1 MNDWGMSV
9 LSQYPVTVRT
19 TRKVRGALLCDTKEG
34 LYLLSEYR
42 GKQARLEAEAAL
54 LLYLAENGMVHTD
67 QIIKNE
73 KEELLSKNEEGTG
86 YVLKMW
92 YPWPECS
99 VSSIGD
105 LVQAVNSLARLHVSM
120 RRMPKHLLIKQE
132 KVQSEESKQDM
143 TEGNAVTNTHKERQ
157 SLACQ
162 YEKHNRE
169 LRRVR
174 AYLHRKKKKSVLE
187 QFIQKSLDE
196 MYNQADIAVRAMM
209 DGGLYEVEEQ
219 AKKEGHL
226 IHGAYHQHNVLIGQG
241 QTAAVNFEQFR
252 VGCQI
257 CDLYQFIRKIME
269 KHNWNQELGMRLI
282 REYNR
287 VQNMSQ
293 KEISLLGFMIAY
305 PEKYWKQV
313 NFYFNNSKSWISE
326 KNIEKIK
333 KAVEQNSVRTAFA
346 DCLLQKQLYKLIIG
360 QTCGNTEEFHNY
372 QAMFFLRQWLPL
384 NSDMYRRCLHS
395 QLH

>member
-219 AKKEGHL
+219 AKKRRPSYTWRVSSAQCTYWS
-226 IHGAYHQHNVLIGQG
+226 GADG
-241 QTAAVNFEQFR
+241 
-252 VGCQI
+252 
-257 CDLYQFIRKIME
+257 
-269 KHNWNQELGMRLI
+269 
-282 REYNR
+282 
-287 VQNMSQ
+287 S
-293 KEISLLGFMIAY
+293 
-305 PEKYWKQV
+305 
-313 NFYFNNSKSWISE
+313 SK
-326 KNIEKIK
+326 
-333 KAVEQNSVRTAFA
+333 F
-346 DCLLQKQLYKLIIG
+346 
-360 QTCGNTEEFHNY
+360 
-372 QAMFFLRQWLPL
+372 
-384 NSDMYRRCLHS
+384 
-395 QLH
+395 

>member
-9 LSQYPVTVRT
+9 LSQYPVTLRT

-34 LYLLSEYR
+34 LYLLQEYR
-42 GKQARLEAEAAL
+42 GTQTRLTAEAVL
-54 LLYLAENGMVHTD
+54 LSYLTENGMVHTD

-73 KEELLSKNEEGTG
+73 KEELLSKNEDGIG
-86 YVLKMW
+86 YVLKVW

-99 VSSIGD
+99 VNSVGD
-105 LVQAVNSLARLHVSM
+105 LGQAVNSLARLHVYM
-120 RRMPKHLLIKQE
+120 RRMPAETMEITATQPS
-132 KVQSEESKQDM
+132 Q
-143 TEGNAVTNTHKERQ
+143 
-157 SLACQ
+157 LAR

-174 AYLHRKKKKSVLE
+174 AYLARKKKKSVLE
-187 QFIQKSLDE
+187 QFIQKSFDS
-196 MYNQADIAVRAMM
+196 MYRQAAAVEKEIASS
-209 DGGLYEVEEQ
+209 GLESLEAQ

-226 IHGAYHQHNVLIGQG
+226 IHGAYHQHNVLIGPG

-257 CDLYQFIRKIME
+257 EDLYQFLRKIME
-269 KHNWNQELGMRLI
+269 KHNWNKELGKRLI
-282 REYNR
+282 HEYCR
-287 VQNMSQ
+287 VQNLLPEELQ
-293 KEISLLGFMIAY
+293 LLGFMIAY

-333 KAVEQNSVRTAFA
+333 KAVEQTTVRTAFS
-346 DCLLQKQLYKLIIG
+346 DLLIQKTI
-360 QTCGNTEEFHNY
+360 
-372 QAMFFLRQWLPL
+372 
-384 NSDMYRRCLHS
+384 
-395 QLH
+395 

>member
-1 MNDWGMSV
+1 
-9 LSQYPVTVRT
+9 
-19 TRKVRGALLCDTKEG
+19 
-34 LYLLSEYR
+34 
-42 GKQARLEAEAAL
+42 
-54 LLYLAENGMVHTD
+54 
-67 QIIKNE
+67 
-73 KEELLSKNEEGTG
+73 
-86 YVLKMW
+86 MW

-209 DGGLYEVEEQ
+209 DGELYEVEEQ

-346 DCLLQKQLYKLIIG
+346 DCLLQKQL
-360 QTCGNTEEFHNY
+360 
-372 QAMFFLRQWLPL
+372 
-384 NSDMYRRCLHS
+384 
-395 QLH
+395 

>member
-9 LSQYPVTVRT
+9 LSQYPVTVRA

-143 TEGNAVTNTHKERQ
+143 TEGNAVTNTHKE
-157 SLACQ
+157 
-162 YEKHNRE
+162 
-169 LRRVR
+169 
-174 AYLHRKKKKSVLE
+174 
-187 QFIQKSLDE
+187 
-196 MYNQADIAVRAMM
+196 
-209 DGGLYEVEEQ
+209 
-219 AKKEGHL
+219 
-226 IHGAYHQHNVLIGQG
+226 
-241 QTAAVNFEQFR
+241 
-252 VGCQI
+252 
-257 CDLYQFIRKIME
+257 
-269 KHNWNQELGMRLI
+269 
-282 REYNR
+282 
-287 VQNMSQ
+287 
-293 KEISLLGFMIAY
+293 ISLLGFMIAY

-346 DCLLQKQLYKLIIG
+346 DCLLQKQL
-360 QTCGNTEEFHNY
+360 
-372 QAMFFLRQWLPL
+372 
-384 NSDMYRRCLHS
+384 
-395 QLH
+395 

>member
-67 QIIKNE
+67 QIIKSE

-120 RRMPKHLLIKQE
+120 RRMPKQE

-219 AKKEGHL
+219 AKKEGIRPMLYSHP
-226 IHGAYHQHNVLIGQG
+226 IGNYGHGAGPSMGMYDNQGFVPLHGELKLHNNTCYALELNITEAVPEWGGQD
-241 QTAAVNFEQFR
+241 V
-252 VGCQI
+252 C
-257 CDLYQFIRKIME
+257 
-269 KHNWNQELGMRLI
+269 
-282 REYNR
+282 
-287 VQNMSQ
+287 
-293 KEISLLGFMIAY
+293 FMLEETIAY
-305 PEKYWKQV
+305 SGGDTSFMDGDRK
-313 NFYFNNSKSWISE
+313 
-326 KNIEKIK
+326 KII
-333 KAVEQNSVRTAFA
+333 A
-346 DCLLQKQLYKLIIG
+346 IG
-360 QTCGNTEEFHNY
+360 
-372 QAMFFLRQWLPL
+372 
-384 NSDMYRRCLHS
+384 
-395 QLH
+395 